1 MEHYY
6 GLLQNRHQLVAEKDR
21 NAILFDWVASASAAA
36 NVPANPDWNVAVQH
50 LPTRKER
57 AGRQVHITTS
67 GINTFSM
74 DAGKFDHRE

>member
-6 GLLQNRHQLVAEKDR
+6 GLVQNRHQLVAEKDR

-50 LPTRKER
+50 LSTRKER

-74 DAGKFDHRE
+74 DAGKFDYRE